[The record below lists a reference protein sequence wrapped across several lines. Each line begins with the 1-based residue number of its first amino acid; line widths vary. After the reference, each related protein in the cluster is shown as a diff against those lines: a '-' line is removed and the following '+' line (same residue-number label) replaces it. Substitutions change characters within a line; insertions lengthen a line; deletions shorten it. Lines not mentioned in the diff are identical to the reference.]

1 MAVGRIRRLLPL
13 DYYESMK
20 RFQRLASHGLATL
33 ALAASVTCLQ
43 AQTAPAAPTA
53 PTAPGTSSAD
63 PSDEPIVHSAMT
75 AELFYELLLGEL
87 NLSGGDP
94 GVAYSLILDSARKAN
109 DGVLYQRAVE
119 IALQTRAGDA
129 ALQAARA
136 WQQAQPQS
144 REANRYLLQILVALN
159 RPQETLEPLRNDLA
173 MVEVMERP
181 LAFASIPRT
190 YARITDKKVAASVV
204 EEALGAYLQDPAV
217 GASAWTTVGRMRLM
231 AGDASGALEAAR
243 RAQAIDAK
251 ADGPVLLALE
261 MMGPK
266 IPLAELLVK
275 QYLDAGTP
283 APELRMAYARVL
295 LDGLRAAEANQQL
308 VLLTKEKPDFAE
320 AWLVLGTLQAQ
331 GNDLVPAEASLQR
344 FLVLAQTLP
353 ASDERNRALSQA
365 YLALAQVAEK
375 RKDYPA
381 AEAWLGKIQN
391 AEDLFGAQNR
401 RASLLAKQGKLTQA
415 RALIRALPERNAA
428 ETRLKLSAEVQLLR
442 DAKEYQGAYDL
453 LAAALAKDP
462 KDVDL
467 LYDQAM
473 VAEKLNKPD
482 EMERLLREL
491 IAIKPDFHHAYNA
504 LGYSLADRNVR
515 LPEARQLI
523 QKALEF
529 VPNDP
534 FISDSLGWVEFRMG
548 NKVEALRILD
558 QAYKAQPDAEIAA
571 HLGEILWSVGQR
583 DRAASIWKEGLLLNA
598 DNETLQETIKR
609 LRVKL

>member
-1 MAVGRIRRLLPL
+1 
-13 DYYESMK
+13 MK
-20 RFQRLASHGLATL
+20 RLQRLASHGLATL
-33 ALAASVTCLQ
+33 ALAASATCLQ
-43 AQTAPAAPTA
+43 AQTAPANPTA
-53 PTAPGTSSAD
+53 PAD
-63 PSDEPIVHSAMT
+63 PSDQPIVHSAMT

-87 NLSGGDP
+87 NLGGGDP
-94 GVAYSLILDSARKAN
+94 GTAFSLILDGARKAN
-109 DGVLYQRAVE
+109 DGRLYQRAVE

-136 WQQAQPQS
+136 WQQAQPES
-144 REANRYLLQILVALN
+144 REANRYLLQILILLN

-173 MVEVMERP
+173 MVELMERP

-190 YARITDKKVAASVV
+190 YSRVTDKQSAATVV
-204 EEALGAYLQDPAV
+204 EQALGAYLQDPAV

-231 AGDASGALEAAR
+231 AGDTSGALEAAR
-243 RAQAIDAK
+243 RAQAIDARS
-251 ADGPVLLALE
+251 DGPVLLALE

-266 IPLAELLVK
+266 TPLAELLVK
-275 QYLDAGTP
+275 QYFEAGKP

-295 LDGLRAAEANQQL
+295 LDGMRAAEATQQL

-331 GNDLVPAEASLQR
+331 GNDPAPAEASLQR
-344 FLVLAQTLP
+344 FLALAQAQPT
-353 ASDERNRALSQA
+353 SEERNRGLSQA

-401 RASLLAKQGKLTQA
+401 RASLLAKQGKLSQA
-415 RALIRALPERNAA
+415 RALIRSLPERNAA

-442 DAKEYQGAYDL
+442 EAKDYQAAHDL

-473 VAEKLNKPD
+473 VAEKLDKPA
-482 EMERLLREL
+482 EMERLLREI
-491 IAIKPDFHHAYNA
+491 IAVKPDFHHAYNA

-548 NKVEALRILD
+548 NKEEALRILD

-571 HLGEILWSVGQR
+571 HLGEILWSLGQR
-583 DRAASIWKEGLLLNA
+583 DRAAAIWKEGLLLNA